1 MYLPIIAKNQCV
13 KTLFF
18 ISFIKDASHIAIFCF
33 RNVELYAFRRA
44 VSLSYT
50 VARITVARIT
60 VARIK
65 ITKITVTKI
74 TFINVGKVR
83 GSGMAT
89 FTAPVIIKRGW
100 PDGASAGHLLF

>member
-1 MYLPIIAKNQCV
+1 M

-33 RNVELYAFRRA
+33 RNVELYEFRRA

-50 VARITVARIT
+50 VAQITVARI
-60 VARIK
+60 R
-65 ITKITVTKI
+65 ITKVTVTKI
-74 TFINVGKVR
+74 TFNNVGKFR

-89 FTAPVIIKRGW
+89 FTAPIIIKRG
-100 PDGASAGHLLF
+100 

>member
-1 MYLPIIAKNQCV
+1 MYLSIIAKNQCV

-44 VSLSYT
+44 VSPRYT
-50 VARITVARIT
+50 VAQIT

-89 FTAPVIIKRGW
+89 FTTPVIIKRGW
-100 PDGASAGHLLF
+100 LDGASTGHLLF

>member
-1 MYLPIIAKNQCV
+1 MYSPIIAKNQCV

-50 VARITVARIT
+50 VARITVARI
-60 VARIK
+60 K

-74 TFINVGKVR
+74 IFINVGKVR

-89 FTAPVIIKRGW
+89 FTAPIIIKRGW

>member
-1 MYLPIIAKNQCV
+1 MYLSIIAKNQCV

-50 VARITVARIT
+50 VARIKITKIT
-60 VARIK
+60 V
-65 ITKITVTKI
+65 TKITVTKI

>member
-1 MYLPIIAKNQCV
+1 MYSPIIAKNQCV

-50 VARITVARIT
+50 VARITVT
-60 VARIK
+60 RIK
-65 ITKITVTKI
+65 ITKIT
-74 TFINVGKVR
+74 FSNVGKVR
-83 GSGMAT
+83 GSGVAT